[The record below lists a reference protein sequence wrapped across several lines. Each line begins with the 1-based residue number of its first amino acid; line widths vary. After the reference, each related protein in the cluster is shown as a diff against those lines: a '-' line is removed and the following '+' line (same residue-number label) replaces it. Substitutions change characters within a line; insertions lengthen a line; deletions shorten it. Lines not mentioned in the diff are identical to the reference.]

1 MASILLLQFRMRIAV
16 KFFTLI
22 LLLAWLSAETPV
34 RPVSTYSIVA
44 LDEET
49 GQLGVA
55 VQSHWFSVGT
65 VVPWAKAGVG
75 AVATQSIAEPS
86 YGPKGL
92 TLMEK
97 GVPAD
102 EALQSL
108 LAKDPGENVRQVA
121 MVDAQGNVGVHTGSR
136 CISYAS
142 HITGK
147 NCSAQANIM
156 AKSTVPAAMIQAF
169 ENTPGNLAERMLA
182 ALDAAEAEGGDL
194 RGRQSAAML
203 VVSGDPTGDPW
214 KDRIVD
220 LEVADHENPLLEL
233 RRLLRISQAYRHAQS
248 GDEYMEQDN
257 MEKAL
262 QEYSA
267 AAKYYPDNPELP
279 FWSAV
284 TLAQTGELQKALPIF
299 KDAFSRNDNL
309 RELVPRIVKAG
320 FLTDDQSVLQQIL
333 AQ

>member
-1 MASILLLQFRMRIAV
+1 MTV

-22 LLLAWLSAETPV
+22 LSLVCLSAETPL

-44 LDEET
+44 LDQET

-92 TLMEK
+92 ALMEQ
-97 GVPAD
+97 GIPAA

-108 LAKDPGENVRQVA
+108 LAKDPGENARQVA
-121 MVDAQGNVGVHTGSR
+121 MVDARGNVGVHTGSR

-142 HITGK
+142 HRTGK
-147 NCSAQANIM
+147 SYSVQANIM
-156 AKSTVPAAMIQAF
+156 AKPTVPAAMVQAF
-169 ENTPGNLAERMLA
+169 ESTTGDLAERMLA

-203 VVSGDPTGDPW
+203 VVSGEPTGDPW

-220 LEVADHENPLLEL
+220 LEVPDHKDPLGEL
-233 RRLLRISQAYRHAQS
+233 RRLLRISRAYRHAQK
-248 GDEYMEQDN
+248 GDEYMEQN
-257 MEKAL
+257 EMKMAL

-267 AAKYYPDNPELP
+267 AAKFYPENPELP
-279 FWSAV
+279 FWTAV

-299 KDAFSRNDNL
+299 NDVFSRNKNL
-309 RELVPRIVKAG
+309 RELIPRIVRAG
-320 FLTDDQSVLQQIL
+320 FLTNEQKVLQQIL

>member
-1 MASILLLQFRMRIAV
+1 MLVKSFTFILSLVCLC
-16 KFFTLI
+16 
-22 LLLAWLSAETPV
+22 AETPL
-34 RPVSTYSIVA
+34 RPISTYSIVA
-44 LDEET
+44 LDAET

-92 TLMEK
+92 ALMEK
-97 GVPAD
+97 GTPAD

-108 LAKDPGENVRQVA
+108 LAKDIGKNVRQVA
-121 MVDAQGNVGVHTGSR
+121 MVDFQGNVGAHTGSR

-142 HITGK
+142 HLTGK
-147 NCSAQANIM
+147 NYSVQANIM
-156 AKSTVPAAMIQAF
+156 AKSTVPSAMVQAF
-169 ENTPGNLAERMLA
+169 ESTTGDLAERMLA

-203 VVSGDPTGDPW
+203 VVSGEPTGDPW
-214 KDRIVD
+214 TDRIVD
-220 LEVADHENPLLEL
+220 LEVADHENPLIEL
-233 RRLLRISQAYRHAQS
+233 RRLLRISQAYRHAQR
-248 GDEYMEQDN
+248 GDEYMEKNEMDS
-257 MEKAL
+257 AL

-267 AAKYYPDNPELP
+267 ATKLYPENPELP
-279 FWSAV
+279 FWTAV
-284 TLAQTGELQKALPIF
+284 TLAQTGELEKALLIF
-299 KDAFSRNDNL
+299 NDVFSRNGNL
-309 RELVPRIVKAG
+309 RELVPRIVQAG
-320 FLTDDQSVLQQIL
+320 FLTVEQNVLQEIL

>member
-1 MASILLLQFRMRIAV
+1 MLV
-16 KFFTLI
+16 KFFTFI
-22 LLLAWLSAETPV
+22 LSLVCLCAEMPL
-34 RPVSTYSIVA
+34 RPISTYSIVA
-44 LDEET
+44 LDAET

-92 TLMEK
+92 ALMEQ
-97 GVPAD
+97 GIPAD

-108 LAKDPGENVRQVA
+108 LTKDIGKNVRQVA

-136 CISYAS
+136 CISHAS
-142 HITGK
+142 HLTGE
-147 NCSAQANIM
+147 NYSVQANIM
-156 AKSTVPAAMIQAF
+156 AKSTVPSAMAQAF
-169 ENTPGNLAERMLA
+169 ESTAGDLAERMLA

-203 VVSGDPTGDPW
+203 VVSGEPTGDSW
-214 KDRIVD
+214 TDRIVD
-220 LEVADHENPLLEL
+220 LNVADHGNPLIEL
-233 RRLLRISQAYRHAQS
+233 RRLYRISQAYRHAQK
-248 GDEYMEQDN
+248 GDEYMEKNEMDS
-257 MEKAL
+257 AL

-267 AAKYYPDNPELP
+267 ATKLYPENPELP
-279 FWSAV
+279 FWTAV
-284 TLAQTGELQKALPIF
+284 TLAQTGELEKAIPIF
-299 KDAFSRNDNL
+299 KDVFSRNGNL
-309 RELVPRIVKAG
+309 RELVPRIVRAG
-320 FLTDDQSVLQQIL
+320 FLTVEQNVLREIL

>member
-1 MASILLLQFRMRIAV
+1 M
-16 KFFTLI
+16 
-22 LLLAWLSAETPV
+22 AWLSAETPL

-44 LDEET
+44 LDEKT

-121 MVDAQGNVGVHTGSR
+121 MVDAQGNVGAHTGSR

-147 NCSAQANIM
+147 NCSVQANIM

-233 RRLLRISQAYRHAQS
+233 RRLLRINQAYRHAQS

-284 TLAQTGELQKALPIF
+284 TLAQTGELKKALPIF
-299 KDAFSRNDNL
+299 KDVFSRNDNL

-320 FLTDDQSVLQQIL
+320 FLTDDQNVLQQIL
-333 AQ
+333 EQ

>member
-1 MASILLLQFRMRIAV
+1 MAV

-22 LLLAWLSAETPV
+22 LSLVYLYAETPL

-44 LDEET
+44 LDAET

-65 VVPWAKAGVG
+65 VVPWAKAGIG

-92 TLMEK
+92 TLMEQ
-97 GVPAD
+97 GIPAD
-102 EALQSL
+102 EALKSL
-108 LAKDPGENVRQVA
+108 LAKDLGENVRQVA
-121 MVDAQGNVGVHTGSR
+121 MVDARGNVGVHTGLR
-136 CISYAS
+136 CISYAG
-142 HITGK
+142 HLTGK
-147 NCSAQANIM
+147 NYSVQANIM
-156 AKSTVPAAMIQAF
+156 AKSTVPAAMAQAF
-169 ENTPGNLAERMLA
+169 ENTGGNLAERMLA

-214 KDRIVD
+214 TDRIVD
-220 LEVADHENPLLEL
+220 LEVADHEDPLKEL
-233 RRLLRISQAYRHAQS
+233 RRLLRISQAYRHAQR
-248 GDEYMEQDN
+248 GDEYMEKNEMDS
-257 MEKAL
+257 AL
-262 QEYSA
+262 QEYSVA
-267 AAKYYPDNPELP
+267 TKFYPENPELP
-279 FWSAV
+279 FWTAV

-299 KDAFSRNDNL
+299 KDVFSRNENL
-309 RELVPRIVKAG
+309 RELVPRIVRAG
-320 FLTDDQSVLQQIL
+320 FLTDEQNVLQQIL

>member
-1 MASILLLQFRMRIAV
+1 MRIAV

-22 LLLAWLSAETPV
+22 LSLVWLSAETPL

-92 TLMEK
+92 ALMEN

-156 AKSTVPAAMIQAF
+156 AKSTVPAAMIKAF
-169 ENTPGNLAERMLA
+169 ENTLGNLAERMLA

-320 FLTDDQSVLQQIL
+320 FLTDDQNVLQQIL

>member
-1 MASILLLQFRMRIAV
+1 MLVKSFTFILSLVCLC
-16 KFFTLI
+16 
-22 LLLAWLSAETPV
+22 AETPL
-34 RPVSTYSIVA
+34 RPISTYSIVA
-44 LDEET
+44 LDAET

-92 TLMEK
+92 ALMEK
-97 GVPAD
+97 GTPAD

-108 LAKDPGENVRQVA
+108 LAKDIGKNVRQVA

-136 CISYAS
+136 CISHAS
-142 HITGK
+142 HLTGK
-147 NCSAQANIM
+147 NYSVQANIM
-156 AKSTVPAAMIQAF
+156 AKPTVPSAMVQAF
-169 ENTPGNLAERMLA
+169 ESTTGDLAERMLA

-203 VVSGDPTGDPW
+203 VVSGEPTGDPW
-214 KDRIVD
+214 TDRIVD
-220 LEVADHENPLLEL
+220 LDVADHENPLIEL
-233 RRLLRISQAYRHAQS
+233 RRLYRISQAYRHAQR
-248 GDEYMEQDN
+248 GDEYMEKNEMDS
-257 MEKAL
+257 AL

-267 AAKYYPDNPELP
+267 ATKLYPENPELP
-279 FWSAV
+279 FWTAV
-284 TLAQTGELQKALPIF
+284 TLAQTGELEKALLIF
-299 KDAFSRNDNL
+299 NDVFSRNGNL
-309 RELVPRIVKAG
+309 RELVPRIVQAG
-320 FLTDDQSVLQQIL
+320 FLTVEQNVLQEIL

>member
-1 MASILLLQFRMRIAV
+1 MPV
-16 KFFTLI
+16 KFFTFI
-22 LLLAWLSAETPV
+22 LSLVFLCAETPL

-44 LDEET
+44 LDAET

-92 TLMEK
+92 ALMEQ
-97 GVPAD
+97 GIPAD

-108 LAKDPGENVRQVA
+108 LAKDLGENVRQVA

-136 CISYAS
+136 CISHAS
-142 HITGK
+142 HLTGK
-147 NCSAQANIM
+147 NYSVQANIM
-156 AKSTVPAAMIQAF
+156 AKPTVPSAMVQAF
-169 ENTPGNLAERMLA
+169 ESTTGDLAERMLA
-182 ALDAAEAEGGDL
+182 ALDAAEVEGGDL

-203 VVSGDPTGDPW
+203 VVSGEPTGDPW
-214 KDRIVD
+214 TDRIVD
-220 LEVADHENPLLEL
+220 LEVADHEYPLIEL
-233 RRLLRISQAYRHAQS
+233 RRLLRISKAYRHAQR
-248 GDEYMEQDN
+248 GDEYMEKNEMDN
-257 MEKAL
+257 AL

-267 AAKYYPDNPELP
+267 ATKLYPENPELP
-279 FWSAV
+279 FWTAV
-284 TLAQTGELQKALPIF
+284 TLAQTGELQEALSIF
-299 KDAFSRNDNL
+299 KDVFSRNQNL
-309 RELVPRIVKAG
+309 RELVPRIVQAG
-320 FLTDDQSVLQQIL
+320 FLTVEQNVLQQIL

>member
-1 MASILLLQFRMRIAV
+1 MTV

-22 LLLAWLSAETPV
+22 LSLVCLSAETPL

-44 LDEET
+44 LDQET

-92 TLMEK
+92 ALMEQ
-97 GVPAD
+97 GIPAD
-102 EALQSL
+102 EALKSL
-108 LAKDPGENVRQVA
+108 LAKDIGKNVRQVA

-136 CISYAS
+136 CISHAG
-142 HITGK
+142 HLTGK
-147 NCSAQANIM
+147 NYSVQANIM
-156 AKSTVPAAMIQAF
+156 AKSTVPSAMAQAF
-169 ENTPGNLAERMLA
+169 ESTAGDLAERMLA

-203 VVSGDPTGDPW
+203 VVSGEPTGDSW
-214 KDRIVD
+214 TDRIVD
-220 LEVADHENPLLEL
+220 LNVADHGNPLIEL
-233 RRLLRISQAYRHAQS
+233 RRLYRISQAYRHAQK
-248 GDEYMEQDN
+248 GDEYMEKNEMDS
-257 MEKAL
+257 AL

-267 AAKYYPDNPELP
+267 ATKLYPENPELP
-279 FWSAV
+279 FWTAV
-284 TLAQTGELQKALPIF
+284 TLAQTGELDKALLIF
-299 KDAFSRNDNL
+299 TDVFSRNGNL
-309 RELVPRIVKAG
+309 RELVPRIVQAG
-320 FLTDDQSVLQQIL
+320 FLTVEQNVLQEIL

>member
-1 MASILLLQFRMRIAV
+1 MTV

-22 LLLAWLSAETPV
+22 LSLVCLSAEMPL

-75 AVATQSIAEPS
+75 AVATQSIVEPS

-92 TLMEK
+92 ALMEQ
-97 GVPAD
+97 GLPAD
-102 EALQSL
+102 EALRSL
-108 LAKDPGENVRQVA
+108 LAKDPGENARQVA

-142 HITGK
+142 HRTGK
-147 NCSAQANIM
+147 SYSVQANIM
-156 AKSTVPAAMIQAF
+156 AKPTVPAAMVQAF
-169 ENTPGNLAERMLA
+169 ESTTGDLAERMLA

-203 VVSGDPTGDPW
+203 VVSGEPTGDSW

-220 LEVADHENPLLEL
+220 LDVADHKDPLGEL
-233 RRLLRISQAYRHAQS
+233 RRLLRISRAYRHAQK
-248 GDEYMEQDN
+248 GDEYMEQN
-257 MEKAL
+257 EMKMAL
-262 QEYSA
+262 QEYTA
-267 AAKYYPDNPELP
+267 AAKFYPENPELP
-279 FWSAV
+279 FWTAV

-299 KDAFSRNDNL
+299 NDVFGRNKNL
-309 RELVPRIVKAG
+309 RELIPRIVRAG
-320 FLTDDQSVLQQIL
+320 FLTNEQKVLQQIL

>member
-1 MASILLLQFRMRIAV
+1 MV
-16 KFFTLI
+16 C
-22 LLLAWLSAETPV
+22 LSAETPL

-92 TLMEK
+92 ALMEQ
-97 GVPAD
+97 GIPAD

-108 LAKDPGENVRQVA
+108 LAKDLGAAVRQIA
-121 MVDAQGNVGVHTGSR
+121 MVDAQGNVGAHTGSR
-136 CISYAS
+136 CISHAS
-142 HITGK
+142 HLTGK
-147 NCSAQANIM
+147 NYSVQANIM
-156 AKSTVPAAMIQAF
+156 AKSTVPPAMAQAF
-169 ENTPGNLAERMLA
+169 ESTAGDLAERMLA

-203 VVSGDPTGDPW
+203 VVSGEPTGDSW
-214 KDRIVD
+214 TDRIVD
-220 LEVADHENPLLEL
+220 LNVADHGNPLIEL
-233 RRLLRISQAYRHAQS
+233 RRLYRISQAYRHAQK
-248 GDEYMEQDN
+248 GDEYMEKNEMDS
-257 MEKAL
+257 AL

-267 AAKYYPDNPELP
+267 ATKLYPENPELP
-279 FWSAV
+279 FWTAV
-284 TLAQTGELQKALPIF
+284 TLAQTGELEKAIPIF
-299 KDAFSRNDNL
+299 KDVFSRNGNL
-309 RELVPRIVKAG
+309 RELVPRIVRAG
-320 FLTDDQSVLQQIL
+320 FLTVEQNVLQEIL

>member
-1 MASILLLQFRMRIAV
+1 MLVKSFTFILSLVCLC
-16 KFFTLI
+16 
-22 LLLAWLSAETPV
+22 AETPL
-34 RPVSTYSIVA
+34 RPISTYSIVA
-44 LDEET
+44 LDAET

-92 TLMEK
+92 ALMEK
-97 GVPAD
+97 GTPAD

-108 LAKDPGENVRQVA
+108 LAKDIGENVRQVA

-136 CISYAS
+136 CISHAS
-142 HITGK
+142 HLTGK
-147 NCSAQANIM
+147 NYSVQANIM
-156 AKSTVPAAMIQAF
+156 AKSTVPSAMVQAF
-169 ENTPGNLAERMLA
+169 ESTTGDLAERMLA

-203 VVSGDPTGDPW
+203 VVSGEPTGDPW
-214 KDRIVD
+214 TDRIVD
-220 LEVADHENPLLEL
+220 LDVADHENPLIEL
-233 RRLLRISQAYRHAQS
+233 RRLYRISQAYRHAQR
-248 GDEYMEQDN
+248 GDEYMEKNEMDS
-257 MEKAL
+257 AL

-267 AAKYYPDNPELP
+267 ATKLYPENPELP
-279 FWSAV
+279 FWTAV
-284 TLAQTGELQKALPIF
+284 TLAQTGELEKALLIF
-299 KDAFSRNDNL
+299 NDVFSRNGNL
-309 RELVPRIVKAG
+309 RELVPRIVQAG
-320 FLTDDQSVLQQIL
+320 FLTVEQNVLQEIL

>member
-1 MASILLLQFRMRIAV
+1 MLVKSFTFILSLVCLC
-16 KFFTLI
+16 
-22 LLLAWLSAETPV
+22 AETPL
-34 RPVSTYSIVA
+34 RPISTYSIVA
-44 LDEET
+44 LDAET

-92 TLMEK
+92 ALMEK
-97 GVPAD
+97 GTPAD

-108 LAKDPGENVRQVA
+108 LAKDIGKNVRQVA

-136 CISYAS
+136 CISHAS
-142 HITGK
+142 HLTGK
-147 NCSAQANIM
+147 NYSVQANIM
-156 AKSTVPAAMIQAF
+156 AKPTVPSAMVQAF
-169 ENTPGNLAERMLA
+169 ESTTGDLAERMLA

-203 VVSGDPTGDPW
+203 VVSGEPTGDPW
-214 KDRIVD
+214 TDRIVD
-220 LEVADHENPLLEL
+220 LDVADHENPLIEL
-233 RRLLRISQAYRHAQS
+233 RRLYRISQAYRHAQR
-248 GDEYMEQDN
+248 GDEYMEKNEMDS
-257 MEKAL
+257 AL

-267 AAKYYPDNPELP
+267 ATKLYPENPELP
-279 FWSAV
+279 FWTAV
-284 TLAQTGELQKALPIF
+284 TLAQTGELEKALLIF
-299 KDAFSRNDNL
+299 NDVFSRNGNL
-309 RELVPRIVKAG
+309 RELVPRIVQAG
-320 FLTDDQSVLQQIL
+320 FLTVEQNVLQDIL

>member
-1 MASILLLQFRMRIAV
+1 MAV

-22 LLLAWLSAETPV
+22 LSLVYLYAETPL

-44 LDEET
+44 LDAET

-65 VVPWAKAGVG
+65 VVPWAKAGIG

-92 TLMEK
+92 TLMEQ
-97 GVPAD
+97 GIPAD
-102 EALQSL
+102 EALKSL
-108 LAKDPGENVRQVA
+108 LAKDLGENVRQVA
-121 MVDAQGNVGVHTGSR
+121 MVDARGNVGVHTGLR
-136 CISYAS
+136 CISYAG
-142 HITGK
+142 HLTGK
-147 NCSAQANIM
+147 NYSVQANIM
-156 AKSTVPAAMIQAF
+156 AKSTVPAAMAQAF
-169 ENTPGNLAERMLA
+169 ENTGGNLAERMLA

-203 VVSGDPTGDPW
+203 VVSGEPTGDPW
-214 KDRIVD
+214 TDRIVD
-220 LEVADHENPLLEL
+220 LEIADHENPLVEL

-248 GDEYMEQDN
+248 GDEYMEKHE
-257 MEKAL
+257 MENAL

-279 FWSAV
+279 FWTAV

-299 KDAFSRNDNL
+299 KDVFSRNENL

-320 FLTDDQSVLQQIL
+320 FLTAEQNVIQQIL

>member
-1 MASILLLQFRMRIAV
+1 MLVKSFTFILSLVCLC
-16 KFFTLI
+16 
-22 LLLAWLSAETPV
+22 AETPL
-34 RPVSTYSIVA
+34 RPISTYSIVA
-44 LDEET
+44 LDAET

-92 TLMEK
+92 ALMEQ
-97 GVPAD
+97 GIPAD

-108 LAKDPGENVRQVA
+108 LAKDIGENVRQVA

-136 CISYAS
+136 CISHAS
-142 HITGK
+142 HLTGK
-147 NCSAQANIM
+147 NYSVQANIM
-156 AKSTVPAAMIQAF
+156 AKSTVPSAMVQAF
-169 ENTPGNLAERMLA
+169 ESTTGDLAERMLA

-203 VVSGDPTGDPW
+203 VVSGEPTGDPW
-214 KDRIVD
+214 TDRIVD
-220 LEVADHENPLLEL
+220 LEVADHENPLIEL
-233 RRLLRISQAYRHAQS
+233 RRLLRISQAYRHAQR
-248 GDEYMEQDN
+248 GDEYMEKNEMDS
-257 MEKAL
+257 AL

-267 AAKYYPDNPELP
+267 ATKLYPENPELP
-279 FWSAV
+279 FWTAV
-284 TLAQTGELQKALPIF
+284 TLAQTGELEKALLIF
-299 KDAFSRNDNL
+299 NDVFTRNGNL
-309 RELVPRIVKAG
+309 RELIPRIVQAG
-320 FLTDDQSVLQQIL
+320 FLTVEQNVLQEIL

>member
-1 MASILLLQFRMRIAV
+1 MPV
-16 KFFTLI
+16 KFFTFI
-22 LLLAWLSAETPV
+22 LSLVYLCAETPL

-44 LDEET
+44 LDAKT

-92 TLMEK
+92 ALMEQ
-97 GVPAD
+97 GIPAD

-108 LAKDPGENVRQVA
+108 LAKDLGENVRQVA

-136 CISYAS
+136 CISHAS
-142 HITGK
+142 HLTGK
-147 NCSAQANIM
+147 NYSVQANIM
-156 AKSTVPAAMIQAF
+156 AKPTVPSAMVQAF
-169 ENTPGNLAERMLA
+169 ESTTGDLAERMLA
-182 ALDAAEAEGGDL
+182 ALDAAEVEGGDL

-203 VVSGDPTGDPW
+203 VVSGEPTGDPW
-214 KDRIVD
+214 TDRIVD
-220 LEVADHENPLLEL
+220 LEVADHEYPLIEL
-233 RRLLRISQAYRHAQS
+233 RRLLRISKAYRHAQR
-248 GDEYMEQDN
+248 GDEYMEKNEMDN
-257 MEKAL
+257 AL

-267 AAKYYPDNPELP
+267 ATKLYPENPELP
-279 FWSAV
+279 FWTAV
-284 TLAQTGELQKALPIF
+284 TLAQTGELQEALSIF
-299 KDAFSRNDNL
+299 KDVFSRNQNL
-309 RELVPRIVKAG
+309 RELVPRIVQAG
-320 FLTDDQSVLQQIL
+320 FLTVEQNVLQQIL

>member
-1 MASILLLQFRMRIAV
+1 MLVKSFTFILSLVCLC
-16 KFFTLI
+16 
-22 LLLAWLSAETPV
+22 AETPL
-34 RPVSTYSIVA
+34 RPISTYSIVA
-44 LDEET
+44 LDAET

-92 TLMEK
+92 VLMEK
-97 GVPAD
+97 GTPAD

-108 LAKDPGENVRQVA
+108 LAKDIGKNVRQVA

-136 CISYAS
+136 CISHAS
-142 HITGK
+142 HLTGK
-147 NCSAQANIM
+147 NYSVQANIM
-156 AKSTVPAAMIQAF
+156 AKSTVPSAMVQAF
-169 ENTPGNLAERMLA
+169 ESTTGDLAERMLA

-203 VVSGDPTGDPW
+203 VVSGEPTGDPW
-214 KDRIVD
+214 TDRIVD
-220 LEVADHENPLLEL
+220 LEVADHENPLIEL
-233 RRLLRISQAYRHAQS
+233 RRLLRISQAYRHAQR
-248 GDEYMEQDN
+248 GDEYMEKNEMDS
-257 MEKAL
+257 AL

-267 AAKYYPDNPELP
+267 ATKLYPENPELP
-279 FWSAV
+279 FWTAV
-284 TLAQTGELQKALPIF
+284 TLAQTGELEKALLIF
-299 KDAFSRNDNL
+299 NDVFSRNGNL
-309 RELVPRIVKAG
+309 RELVPRIVQAG
-320 FLTDDQSVLQQIL
+320 FLTVEQNVLQEIL

>member
-1 MASILLLQFRMRIAV
+1 MV
-16 KFFTLI
+16 C
-22 LLLAWLSAETPV
+22 LSAETPP

-92 TLMEK
+92 ALMEQ
-97 GVPAD
+97 GIPAD

-108 LAKDPGENVRQVA
+108 LAKDLGAAVRQIA

-136 CISYAS
+136 CIRYAGYK
-142 HITGK
+142 TGK
-147 NCSAQANIM
+147 YYSVQANIM
-156 AKSTVPAAMIQAF
+156 EKPTVPNAMAEAF
-169 ENTPGNLAERMLA
+169 ENSKGDLAERMLA
-182 ALDAAEAEGGDL
+182 ALEAAEEEGGDL

-203 VVSGDPTGDPW
+203 VVSGEPTGDSW

-220 LEVADHENPLLEL
+220 IQIGDDTDPLGEL
-233 RRLLRISQAYRHAQS
+233 RRLLNISKAYHHAQK
-248 GDEYMEQDN
+248 GDEYMEKDK
-257 MEKAL
+257 MGEAL
-262 QEYSA
+262 IEYSA
-267 AAKYYPDNPELP
+267 AAKLYPENPELP
-279 FWSAV
+279 FWTAV
-284 TLAQTGELQKALPIF
+284 TLAQTGELKKALPIF
-299 KDAFSRNDNL
+299 KDVFRRNENL
-309 RELVPRIVKAG
+309 RELIPRIVESG
-320 FLTDDQSVLQQIL
+320 FLKDDQNTVQQIL
-333 AQ
+333 NQ

>member
-1 MASILLLQFRMRIAV
+1 MLVKSFTFILSLVCLC
-16 KFFTLI
+16 
-22 LLLAWLSAETPV
+22 AETPL
-34 RPVSTYSIVA
+34 RPISTYSIVA
-44 LDEET
+44 LDAET

-92 TLMEK
+92 ALMEK
-97 GVPAD
+97 GTPAD

-108 LAKDPGENVRQVA
+108 LAKDIGKNVRQVA
-121 MVDAQGNVGVHTGSR
+121 MVDFQGNVGAHTGSR

-142 HITGK
+142 HLTG
-147 NCSAQANIM
+147 NNYSVQANIM
-156 AKSTVPAAMIQAF
+156 AKSTVPSAMVQAF
-169 ENTPGNLAERMLA
+169 ESTTGDLAERMLA

-203 VVSGDPTGDPW
+203 VVSGEPTGDPW
-214 KDRIVD
+214 TDRIVD
-220 LEVADHENPLLEL
+220 LEVADHKNPLIEL
-233 RRLLRISQAYRHAQS
+233 RRLLRISQAYRHAQR
-248 GDEYMEQDN
+248 GDEYMEKNEMDS
-257 MEKAL
+257 AL

-267 AAKYYPDNPELP
+267 ATKLYPENPELP
-279 FWSAV
+279 FWTAV

-299 KDAFSRNDNL
+299 KDVFSRNGNL
-309 RELVPRIVKAG
+309 RELVPRIVQAG
-320 FLTDDQSVLQQIL
+320 FLTVEQNVLQEIL

>member
-1 MASILLLQFRMRIAV
+1 MRIAI

-22 LLLAWLSAETPV
+22 LSLVWLSAETPL

-44 LDEET
+44 LDEKT

-92 TLMEK
+92 ALMEK
-97 GVPAD
+97 GIPAD

-147 NCSAQANIM
+147 NCSVQANIM
-156 AKSTVPAAMIQAF
+156 AKSTVPAAMTQAF
-169 ENTPGNLAERMLA
+169 ENTTGNLAELMLA
-182 ALDAAEAEGGDL
+182 ALVDAEAEGGDL
-194 RGRQSAAML
+194 RGRLSAAML

-309 RELVPRIVKAG
+309 RELIPRIVKAG
-320 FLTDDQSVLQQIL
+320 FLTDDQNVLQQIL

>member
-1 MASILLLQFRMRIAV
+1 MLVKSLTFILSLVYLY
-16 KFFTLI
+16 
-22 LLLAWLSAETPV
+22 AETPL

-92 TLMEK
+92 ALMEQ
-97 GVPAD
+97 GIPAD

-108 LAKDPGENVRQVA
+108 LVKDIGKNVRQVA
-121 MVDAQGNVGVHTGSR
+121 MVDAQGNVGAHTGSR
-136 CISYAS
+136 CISHAG
-142 HITGK
+142 HLTGK
-147 NCSAQANIM
+147 NFSVQANIM
-156 AKSTVPAAMIQAF
+156 AKSTVPSAMVRAF
-169 ENTPGNLAERMLA
+169 ESTRGDLAERMLA

-194 RGRQSAAML
+194 RGRQSASML
-203 VVSGDPTGDPW
+203 VVSGEPTGDPW
-214 KDRIVD
+214 TDRIVD
-220 LEVADHENPLLEL
+220 LEIADHENPLIEL
-233 RRLLRISQAYRHAQS
+233 RRLLRISRAYRHAQR
-248 GDEYMEQDN
+248 GDEYMEKNEMDN
-257 MEKAL
+257 AL

-267 AAKYYPDNPELP
+267 ATKLYPENPELP
-279 FWSAV
+279 FWTAV

-299 KDAFSRNDNL
+299 KDVFSRNGNL
-309 RELVPRIVKAG
+309 RELIPRIVQAR
-320 FLTDDQSVLQQIL
+320 FLTVEKDILQDIMDQ
-333 AQ
+333 